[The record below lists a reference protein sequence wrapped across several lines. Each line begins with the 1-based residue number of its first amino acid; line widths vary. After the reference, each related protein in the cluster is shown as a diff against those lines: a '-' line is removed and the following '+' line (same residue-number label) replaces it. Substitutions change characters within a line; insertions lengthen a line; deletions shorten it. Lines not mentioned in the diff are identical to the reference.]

1 MRGRMKVHYR
11 AVQPSGEAPRHRPTR
26 WMVPA
31 RPCRRESPANRYGIE
46 LNHATGFARELGRA
60 PIARLCTPDDYSDD
74 CRESTVRVC
83 AEVDTWASFDRSGP
97 LRAGSYRAPTVCNAA
112 TIGSSHKRRWS
123 DRRHQ
128 LAYRGAAVRTADGV
142 RGEAQRPLRVRNGF
156 TWTGPV
162 GYYPGVTSPGRVA
175 SCGSP
180 LEA

>member
-1 MRGRMKVHYR
+1 MKVHYR

-46 LNHATGFARELGRA
+46 LNHANGVARELGRA
-60 PIARLCTPDDYSDD
+60 PIARLCTPDDYSDH

-97 LRAGSYRAPTVCNAA
+97 LRAGSYRAPMVCNAA

-128 LAYRGAAVRTADGV
+128 LAYRGAASGLPMACKARHSGRSESEMAS
-142 RGEAQRPLRVRNGF
+142 L
-156 TWTGPV
+156 GPV
-162 GYYPGVTSPGRVA
+162 LSATIPGQPLMAVWPLAGRV
-175 SCGSP
+175 
-180 LEA
+180 